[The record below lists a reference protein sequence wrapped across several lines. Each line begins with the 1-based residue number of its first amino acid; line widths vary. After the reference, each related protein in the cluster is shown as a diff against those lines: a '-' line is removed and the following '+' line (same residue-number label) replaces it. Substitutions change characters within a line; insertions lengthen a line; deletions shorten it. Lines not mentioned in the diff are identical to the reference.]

1 MADEQKKNIFD
12 KAVDAMTN
20 RDEKAALDGA
30 RQEAEA
36 AKKEAAQL
44 RAKMAA
50 DKQNEMMRDRFAPKQ
65 PAAPAAPAGPKIL
78 GKHTIVKGDT
88 YAAIAFKFYGSI
100 HEPFWRYI
108 YEHNKKIIGKHP
120 NDIKLGLE
128 IEIPELTPEL
138 KKMLEK

>member
-1 MADEQKKNIFD
+1 MTDSKKDSLD
-12 KAVDAMTN
+12 KV
-20 RDEKAALDGA
+20 
-30 RQEAEA
+30 EA
-36 AKKEAAQL
+36 AKRQMEAQRRQQAAQQTNEAL
-44 RAKMAA
+44 RR
-50 DKQNEMMRDRFAPKQ
+50 QFAPGASA
-65 PAAPAAPAGPKIL
+65 AAPAAAPAGPKIL

-100 HEPFWRYI
+100 KEPFWRYI

-138 KKMLEK
+138 KKMLEQ